1 MLTEDELR
9 VKVSELVAY
18 ARDHI
23 SMNAENRIYVTNILL
38 DFFNLTYPAPV
49 PEKYGDFQTEIIDPI
64 VQHAVDTGRIKP
76 EEALLFETKVLGIV
90 TPTPAEIIS
99 EFDSIAGNKGVQ
111 DATTWL
117 FELSKANNY
126 IRMPDI
132 RKNIKWSH
140 EGSIGNIDITINL
153 SKPEKDPK
161 AIAAA
166 KLLPKTG
173 YPACMLCPENVGFA
187 GNLNHPARQTL
198 RTIPIELDGE
208 PWELQYSPYQYYTE
222 HVIAFSS
229 EHRPMAVTDAAFRR
243 LLDFVDLF
251 PHYFIGSNAALPIV
265 GGSILT
271 HDHYQGGA
279 KVLPMMTRDYRR
291 TYKCVQYPDVEIGI
305 LDWYNSVVRV
315 KGRDREGVYNMA
327 KRVLD
332 TWFNWTD
339 EDSDVICR
347 TDEQHNAITPICRN
361 NDGEY
366 VFDLILRNNRTDEKH
381 PYGIFHPEESMHN
394 IKKEGI
400 GIIEV
405 MGLFILPGRLK
416 KELAEVEKY
425 LTGENVLDLKALSD
439 PENPM
444 CKHAQMILQLVNDNG
459 NANSAARAQK
469 IVTDYVNVTCE
480 KILECTGV
488 FKNTEL
494 GQKCFDKFM
503 TKGLNLLPAEE

>member
-291 TYKCVQYPDVEIGI
+291 TYKCVQYPDVEIV
-305 LDWYNSVVRV
+305 LPDWYNAAVRV
-315 KGRDREGVYNMA
+315 
-327 KRVLD
+327 
-332 TWFNWTD
+332 
-339 EDSDVICR
+339 
-347 TDEQHNAITPICRN
+347 
-361 NDGEY
+361 
-366 VFDLILRNNRTDEKH
+366 
-381 PYGIFHPEESMHN
+381 
-394 IKKEGI
+394 
-400 GIIEV
+400 
-405 MGLFILPGRLK
+405 
-416 KELAEVEKY
+416 
-425 LTGENVLDLKALSD
+425 
-439 PENPM
+439 
-444 CKHAQMILQLVNDNG
+444 
-459 NANSAARAQK
+459 
-469 IVTDYVNVTCE
+469 
-480 KILECTGV
+480 
-488 FKNTEL
+488 
-494 GQKCFDKFM
+494 
-503 TKGLNLLPAEE
+503 